1 MKKRPFH
8 DPDRPDGGAMVAS
21 AQTLED
27 LELVQ
32 AEVAAIRVSQANIVG
47 ALARIRG
54 RGDGEAAV
62 GMPVEQH
69 LRWTT
74 NWHGA
79 VVTGLGN
86 LVDVIDDL
94 PVVRAAL
101 NAGEVCLDQAI
112 AVARPA
118 ARIRPDLRRSL
129 DLALDEEE
137 SWTRW
142 APQSI
147 DANVARL
154 IDELD
159 PRKAERRERTA
170 ARRQFLHL
178 QPELDGQ
185 ALKFWGRY
193 EGLDA
198 ARLQTI
204 LNAAS
209 DDPRSGV
216 PRGPQLAAGL
226 LRILDSWA
234 SGLSRHADGE
244 AKPNVVLHVLVE
256 EDHQSRG
263 VAAELI
269 SDTRGFA
276 PRLTANTLAEL
287 TDDNPN
293 VTTITS
299 YTRDGI
305 PVSIQGRRG
314 HAIDDP
320 DNLSWD
326 STQEL
331 VRRRDGRCRM
341 PGCHNPI
348 GDVHHLTHRES
359 GGSDHHS
366 NLAGLCR
373 RCHHRVLH
381 RHGWYGLVDHNGVL
395 ILRRVGRTITSLPRH
410 RRVLS
415 APKHGPPDDD
425 LPF

>member
-1 MKKRPFH
+1 MKKCPFH

-21 AQTLED
+21 PQTLED
-27 LELVQ
+27 LEIVAGAIERRRQ
-32 AEVAAIRVSQANIVG
+32 AEADAVA
-47 ALARIRG
+47 ALARIRA

-86 LVDVIDDL
+86 LVDVIDHL
-94 PVVRAAL
+94 PVVRDAL
-101 NAGEVCLDQAI
+101 LSGEVCLDQAI

-142 APQSI
+142 DPQSI

-154 IDELD
+154 LDELD
-159 PRKAERRERTA
+159 PRRAERRERTA
-170 ARRQFLHL
+170 ARRQFVHT

-185 ALKFWGRY
+185 ALRFWGRY
-193 EGLDA
+193 EGIDA
-198 ARLQTI
+198 AKLQTI
-204 LNAAS
+204 LDAAS

-216 PRGPQLAAGL
+216 ARGPQLAAGL
-226 LRILDSWA
+226 LRIVTEWA
-234 SGLSRHADGE
+234 TGRQQDPGR
-244 AKPNVVLHVLVE
+244 PNVVLHVLVE

-263 VAAELI
+263 VAAEVI
-269 SDTRGFA
+269 STARGFA
-276 PRLTANTLAEL
+276 PTLTAQALAEL

-305 PVSIQGRRG
+305 PVSIKGRAG

-320 DNLSWD
+320 DGLSWE
-326 STQEL
+326 STKEL
-331 VRRRDGRCRM
+331 VRCRDGRCRM
-341 PGCHNPI
+341 PGCSNPI
-348 GDVHHLTHRES
+348 ADVHHLVHREN
-359 GGSDHHS
+359 GGPDRHS
-366 NLAGLCR
+366 NLAGLCK

-381 RHGWYGLVDHNGVL
+381 KHGWRGLVDHNGHL
-395 ILRRVGRTITSLPRH
+395 ILRRSGRTITSLPRH
-410 RRVLS
+410 RRVLR
-415 APKHGPPDDD
+415 APKHGPPSD

>member
-1 MKKRPFH
+1 MRKRPFH
-8 DPDRPDGGAMVAS
+8 DPDQPDGGAIVAS
-21 AQTLED
+21 AQTMAD
-27 LELVQ
+27 LELVAGAIERRRQ
-32 AEVAAIRVSQANIVG
+32 AEADAVA
-47 ALARIRG
+47 ALARIRA
-54 RGDGEAAV
+54 RGDGEVAV

-86 LVDVIDDL
+86 LVDMIDHL

-101 NAGEVCLDQAI
+101 DAGEICLDQAI

-129 DLALDEEE
+129 NLALDEET

-142 APQSI
+142 DPQLI
-147 DANVARL
+147 DANVAQL

-159 PRKAERRERTA
+159 PRRAEKRERTA
-170 ARRQFLHL
+170 ARRQYVHT

-185 ALKFWGRY
+185 ALLWSGRY

-198 ARLQTI
+198 AWFQANLD
-204 LNAAS
+204 AAS
-209 DDPRSGV
+209 DAPKAGV

-226 LRILDSWA
+226 LRIVTEWA
-234 SGLSRHADGE
+234 TGRQQDPGQ
-244 AKPNVVLHVLVE
+244 PNVVLHVLVE
-256 EDHQSRG
+256 EDHKSRG
-263 VAAELI
+263 VAAEVI
-269 SDTRGFA
+269 STTRGFA
-276 PRLTANTLAEL
+276 PRLTADALAEL

-305 PVSIQGRRG
+305 PVSIKGRAG

-320 DNLSWD
+320 DNLSWE
-326 STQEL
+326 STKEL
-331 VRRRDGRCRM
+331 VGRRDGRCRM

-348 GDVHHLTHRES
+348 GDVHHLTHREN
-359 GGSDHHS
+359 GGTDEHH

-381 RHGWYGLVDHNGVL
+381 RHGWKGLVDHNGML
-395 ILRRVGRTITSLPRH
+395 ILRRAGRTITTLPRH
-410 RRVLS
+410 RRVLR
-415 APKHGPPDDD
+415 APKHGPPSD